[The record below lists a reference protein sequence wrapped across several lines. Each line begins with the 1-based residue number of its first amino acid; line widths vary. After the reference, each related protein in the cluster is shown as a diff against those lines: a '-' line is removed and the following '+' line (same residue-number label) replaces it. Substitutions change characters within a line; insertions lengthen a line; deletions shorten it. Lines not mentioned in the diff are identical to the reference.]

1 MFTFRPVLHVTVA
14 VTPQG
19 WHLRSTYH
27 VRAPIMCRALLFLLF
42 RKKASWFP
50 PPRGGVPA
58 RWCLSP
64 ARGEGTA
71 GAEAL
76 VLAAPLTASIFGA
89 GTKGKIFLAFIPNP
103 AVLEN
108 MNNYRGTLR
117 SKINPQATLVSFG
130 EYGSLFILS
139 VKSDDDLAIIRN
151 ILNIR
156 LCATTPT

>member
-1 MFTFRPVLHVTVA
+1 MCEHLSCARHCSFFPFARKHRGPPLLGEVSQRDGA
-14 VTPQG
+14 CPQ
-19 WHLRSTYH
+19 
-27 VRAPIMCRALLFLLF
+27 PEE
-42 RKKASWFP
+42 
-50 PPRGGVPA
+50 RG
-58 RWCLSP
+58 
-64 ARGEGTA
+64 
-71 GAEAL
+71 
-76 VLAAPLTASIFGA
+76 APLTASIFGA

-139 VKSDDDLAIIRN
+139 VKSYDDLAIIRN

-156 LCATTPT
+156 LCDINHKEKDVTLTGRGGGQIPR

>member
-1 MFTFRPVLHVTVA
+1 MPGIALSSLSQESIVVPPSSGRCPSEMVPV
-14 VTPQG
+14 PSQ
-19 WHLRSTYH
+19 R
-27 VRAPIMCRALLFLLF
+27 
-42 RKKASWFP
+42 
-50 PPRGGVPA
+50 
-58 RWCLSP
+58 
-64 ARGEGTA
+64 RGEGSA

-76 VLAAPLTASIFGA
+76 VLAPPLTASIFGA

-139 VKSDDDLAIIRN
+139 VKSYDDLAIIRN

-156 LCATTPT
+156 LCDINHKEKDVTLTGRGGGQIPR